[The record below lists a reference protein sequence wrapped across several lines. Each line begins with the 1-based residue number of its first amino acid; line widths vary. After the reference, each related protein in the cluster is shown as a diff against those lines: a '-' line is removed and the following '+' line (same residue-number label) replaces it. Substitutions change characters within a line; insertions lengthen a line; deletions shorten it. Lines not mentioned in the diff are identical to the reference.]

1 MVTRQDAAMATPLVF
16 GPSTVLGAGTIRA
29 KRATVEDRVLG
40 RHALVLI
47 VAGRGWFRS
56 GRESRSTV
64 SAGDL
69 LVLFPEVSHGYG
81 PTEPGLWDEHWVM
94 VSGHQPAA
102 WEADLL
108 FDRSR
113 PLLHPGCDAGL
124 VRAFAA
130 LPGLWRG
137 GMDQPRLVARVHDLL
152 VEALRL
158 DREQALAASQQ
169 QRDTTRRLDAAR
181 RELSERLHLPCAWD
195 RVARGH
201 GFSPERFRKLYRLRF
216 GVAPARDRLGM
227 RIALAQSLL
236 AEGQTDAAAIAE
248 RCGFCHS
255 AHLHRHFRAIA
266 GMTPAAWRQMAGG

>member
-1 MVTRQDAAMATPLVF
+1 MATPQVF
-16 GPSTVLGAGTIRA
+16 APSTVVGAGTIRA
-29 KRATVEDRVLG
+29 KRGTVEDRVLG

-47 VAGRGWFRS
+47 VAGHGWFRS
-56 GRESRSTV
+56 GREPRRTV
-64 SAGDL
+64 TAGDL
-69 LVLFPEVSHGYG
+69 LVLFPDVPHGYG
-81 PTEPGLWDEHWVM
+81 PAEPGLWDEHWVM

-108 FDRSR
+108 FDQSR
-113 PLLHPGCDAGL
+113 PVLHPGRDAGL

-137 GMDQPRLVARVHDLL
+137 GLDQSRLVARVLDLL

-158 DREQALAASQQ
+158 DREQTLAASQH
-169 QRDTTRRLDAAR
+169 QRDTVGRLDAAR
-181 RELSERLHLPCAWD
+181 KELSEGLEVPCAWD
-195 RVARGH
+195 RVARNH

-236 AEGQTDAAAIAE
+236 AEGRLDAAAIAE

-255 AHLHRHFRAIA
+255 AHFYRHFRAIA
-266 GMTPAAWRQMAGG
+266 GMTPAAWRQMAAG